1 MERSKSM
8 RLEGKVAI
16 VTGAAQGIGKGICVG
31 LAREGADIVAVDLDV
46 ERQASTVKE
55 VQSLGRR
62 CMALKADVRVRTEV
76 AAVVKRTV
84 DEFGKLDIL
93 VNNAGAAAF
102 QPMMDITDADWDR
115 ILDTNAKGVFIFIQE
130 AARQMIK
137 QKSGKIINAASIAGK
152 KGIAMQAHYCSSK
165 FAVVALTQV
174 AATELA
180 PYGITVNAF
189 CPGVVDTPMWKRL
202 DETIYKLGKSSK
214 LGEAMKEF
222 AAGALL
228 KRFSTPEDV
237 APLVVFL
244 ASSDGDFVTGQ
255 AINVDGGFVFN

>member
-152 KGIAMQAHYCSSK
+152 KGIAMQ
-165 FAVVALTQV
+165 
-174 AATELA
+174 
-180 PYGITVNAF
+180 
-189 CPGVVDTPMWKRL
+189 DTPMWKRL